1 MIGCPAA
8 YDAATARPTQ
18 PGAAGYADAGDEP
31 ASRRSRGCAGPA
43 VMRDRAYG
51 GPRADE
57 RRRAQFRSLA

>member
-18 PGAAGYADAGDEP
+18 PSPVGSPTP
-31 ASRRSRGCAGPA
+31 ATNESPKQRMRRSW